1 MYSPSISPV
10 TAPAGRTGTPYRR
23 PAPGAEP
30 RSDPRGA
37 AAHATPH
44 ATPRT
49 EGRPEARPRESYG
62 QPLRQLPARPVA
74 QPGQP
79 AARRMVL
86 PQGAGVHGG
95 PVIDGPAERS
105 PALRAALANI
115 TRICP
120 AFTPRQLIQEDERH
134 ILVAGTAGRTPVVAK
149 CLAQPGGQARQATRT
164 ALQNADLFRRE
175 VAAYRAFVRTRPPA
189 RLPKLVAADT
199 ERCVLLMERV
209 PGRPAARERHPVNT
223 PAPGEVRAI
232 LGAVRSLNLWRPPV
246 GTFDVPVNSV
256 REVARYHALGL
267 LTDRDA
273 SDLQQLL
280 HGLAATPLQFCHGD
294 ALLTNVMLAPSGPVL
309 VDWEHAG
316 WYLPGYDLALL
327 WTVLSG
333 DTAARRQI
341 SQVAQASGTLPR
353 DAFLVN
359 LLLVLMREI
368 RTHDHPGAGEEQ
380 RILVRRLHEDAAM
393 ARRAVRAAVGT
404 R

>member
-1 MYSPSISPV
+1 MYSPSLSPLSPSASRV
-10 TAPAGRTGTPYRR
+10 SPPRHR
-23 PAPGAEP
+23 PAPGTEP
-30 RSDPRGA
+30 RV
-37 AAHATPH
+37 
-44 ATPRT
+44 
-49 EGRPEARPRESYG
+49 EGRPDTRPREAYG
-62 QPLRQLPARPVA
+62 QPHGQQLRTAAPRTVQPRVGTPAGP
-74 QPGQP
+74 
-79 AARRMVL
+79 RRMVM
-86 PQGAGVHGG
+86 PQAGAPGAAGA
-95 PVIDGPAERS
+95 PAFEGPAERS

-115 TRICP
+115 VRICP
-120 AFTPRQLIQEDERH
+120 AFTPRQLLREDERH

-149 CLAQPGGQARQATRT
+149 CLTPGSPARQATRSGLE
-164 ALQNADLFRRE
+164 AAELFRRE
-175 VAAYRAFVRTRPPA
+175 VTAYRAFVRHRPPA

-209 PGRPAARERHPVNT
+209 PGRPASRERHPVNT

-232 LGAVRSLNLWRPPV
+232 LGAIRSLNLWRPPA
-246 GTFDVPVNSV
+246 GTFDAPLDYP
-256 REVARYHALGL
+256 REVARYHAVGL

-273 SDLQQLL
+273 GDLQQLL
-280 HGLAATPLQFCHGD
+280 HGLAHTAPQFCHGD

-309 VDWEHAG
+309 VDWERAG
-316 WYLPGYDLALL
+316 WYLPGYDLAQL

-368 RTHDHPGAGEEQ
+368 RTHDVPGAGEEQ
-380 RILVRRLHEDAAM
+380 RILVRRLHEDTAL